1 MRGRKPKT
9 ELNNNHVSNGAVK
22 HAKKDKKKTN
32 QNNQQMLVNV
42 LLGFVGV
49 IFACGVFLFITR
61 DLVPEYERNPFER
74 TKKEAP
80 VENKRSDDASSKVI
94 NKKNTH
100 QQRNDDASSNIIN
113 KKNSHQQRND
123 DTSSKTIDKEN
134 AHQQKDSILTEQSMM
149 EDIINQNPHK
159 TVDEQE
165 KVSSN
170 GWREADPRVIAKYDS
185 TICNIEKRKIE
196 DLSSEEFEK
205 VYRYKKP
212 VIVIFPNGAED
223 WAEADK
229 WTVSNLK
236 KEYGDFRIYSG
247 NAREIVRRGGNG
259 EVGSSFSEFVDK
271 LIQQEDETGEPL
283 YVFDR
288 NFYNSSTLPK
298 TLKPPSIFKIQNGI
312 DDSIFFLGA
321 SRSGVSFHKHA
332 DSWNGVLYGRKRWF
346 LYPIDHTPPGG
357 VFTGY
362 TMLEWFDMVYP
373 KIKAEEDKP
382 IECVQAAG
390 EILYLPEGFYHGT
403 INIGDTVAIGIQKKE
418 STLGIQKLFYEDRY
432 LGEMLAKSKTSEE
445 RTEWSRKFI
454 ELYTTI
460 LELLPE
466 STEVMQNIAELLP
479 NVDRKRASLDMVNK
493 VLKKDPYFLMA
504 ILHKAELLMDMNE
517 AYKAE
522 ELLQEAL
529 QLNPELFDTRVMYG
543 RLLYDTGRPEEAV
556 FHFRKATELRPNN
569 IHFWNYL
576 KNAQIA
582 SDDDRGAEE
591 SDEIISYLK
600 SFED

>member
-9 ELNNNHVSNGAVK
+9 EQNNNHVTNGAVK
-22 HAKKDKKKTN
+22 NVKKDRKKTN

-42 LLGFVGV
+42 LLGFLGV

-74 TKKEAP
+74 TKTEVP
-80 VENKRSDDASSKVI
+80 VENKRNGEASSKI
-94 NKKNTH
+94 NNH
-100 QQRNDDASSNIIN
+100 
-113 KKNSHQQRND
+113 KNSANNHENSIKVQHIED
-123 DTSSKTIDKEN
+123 DIFK
-134 AHQQKDSILTEQSMM
+134 
-149 EDIINQNPHK
+149 QNPHE
-159 TVDEQE
+159 TQDIIE
-165 KVSSN
+165 KPEEVSST
-170 GWREADPRVIAKYDS
+170 GWREADQRVIAKYDS
-185 TICNIEKRKIE
+185 TICKIEKRKIE
-196 DLSSEEFEK
+196 ELSSEEFEK

-212 VIVIFPNGAED
+212 VIVTFPNGAND
-223 WAEADK
+223 WADADK

-259 EVGSSFSEFVDK
+259 EVGSSFSDFVDK
-271 LIQQEDETGEPL
+271 LIQEEDETGEPL

-298 TLKPPSIFKIQNGI
+298 TLKPPNIFKIQNGV

-362 TMLEWFDMVYP
+362 TMLEWFDMIYP
-373 KIKAEEDKP
+373 KIKAEVDKP
-382 IECVQAAG
+382 IECVQRAG

-432 LGEMLAKSKTSEE
+432 LGQMLANSKTSQE

-479 NVDRKRASLDMVNK
+479 YVDRQRASLDMVNK
-493 VLKKDPYFLMA
+493 VLKIDPYFLMA
-504 ILHKAELLMDMNE
+504 LLHKAELMMDMNE
-517 AYKAE
+517 VYKAE

-529 QLNPELFDTRVMYG
+529 QLNPELFDTRVKYG

-556 FHFRKATELRPNN
+556 FHFRKATELRPND
-569 IHFWNYL
+569 IQFWNYL

-582 SDDDRGAEE
+582 SEDDRGAEE
-591 SDEIISYLK
+591 SDEIIAYLK

>member
-1 MRGRKPKT
+1 MITKQLSIKLSKMRGRKTKT
-9 ELNNNHVSNGAVK
+9 ELNNNHVANGAVK
-22 HAKKDKKKTN
+22 NVKKDRKKTN

-42 LLGFVGV
+42 LLGFLGV

-74 TKKEAP
+74 TKTEVP
-80 VENKRSDDASSKVI
+80 VENKRNGDASSKI
-94 NKKNTH
+94 NNH
-100 QQRNDDASSNIIN
+100 
-113 KKNSHQQRND
+113 KNSANNQKNSIKEQHIQD
-123 DTSSKTIDKEN
+123 DIFK
-134 AHQQKDSILTEQSMM
+134 
-149 EDIINQNPHK
+149 QNPHE
-159 TVDEQE
+159 TQDTIE
-165 KVSSN
+165 KPEEVSST
-170 GWREADPRVIAKYDS
+170 GWREADQRVIAKYDS

-196 DLSSEEFEK
+196 ELSSEEFEK

-212 VIVIFPNGAED
+212 VIVTFPNGAND
-223 WAEADK
+223 WADADK

-236 KEYGDFRIYSG
+236 REYGDFRIYSG

-259 EVGSSFSEFVDK
+259 EVGSSFSDFVDK
-271 LIQQEDETGEPL
+271 LIQEEDETGEPL

-298 TLKPPSIFKIQNGI
+298 TLKPPNIFKIQNGV

-362 TMLEWFDMVYP
+362 TMLEWFDMIYP
-373 KIKAEEDKP
+373 KIKAEVDKP
-382 IECVQAAG
+382 IECVQRAG

-432 LGEMLAKSKTSEE
+432 LGQMLANSKSSQE

-466 STEVMQNIAELLP
+466 STEVMQNIAELLTY
-479 NVDRKRASLDMVNK
+479 VDRQRASLDMVNK
-493 VLKKDPYFLMA
+493 VLKIDPYFLMA
-504 ILHKAELLMDMNE
+504 ILHKAELMMDMNE
-517 AYKAE
+517 VYKAE

-529 QLNPELFDTRVMYG
+529 QLNPELFDTRVKYG

-556 FHFRKATELRPNN
+556 FHFRKATELRPND
-569 IHFWNYL
+569 IQFWNYL

-582 SDDDRGAEE
+582 SEDDRGAEE
-591 SDEIISYLK
+591 SDEIILYLK